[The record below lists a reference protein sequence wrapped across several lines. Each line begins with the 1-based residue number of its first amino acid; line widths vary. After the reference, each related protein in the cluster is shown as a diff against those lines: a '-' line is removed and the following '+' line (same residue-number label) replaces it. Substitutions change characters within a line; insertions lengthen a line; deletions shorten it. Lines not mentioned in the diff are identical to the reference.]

1 MLIKPLNRIIAKISG
16 KVPLRTILIVPFV
29 VETVAVVGLVGYV
42 SLRNGQQA
50 VNEVATQ
57 LRGEVS
63 TRVQQYLQNYLDV
76 PHTIN
81 QINEDAINLGLLNLE
96 DFSQMERYFWY
107 QLQRFETVSYI
118 QFGGSDGTFIGDER
132 LGEGL
137 FSVEVKDKTTG
148 VDKLVYELDDRGFR
162 TNKQIGVSKNYL
174 PAKRPWYQAAVAADR
189 PTWSK
194 IFQFSSDTAVR
205 LGITAVQPYYD
216 ESGTFLGVLGTD
228 IVLAQLG
235 DFLKTLKIGQSGQT
249 LIVERDGK
257 LVASST
263 LHQPFKVVEGKAQR
277 IDATASDDPLISST
291 VKNLGNLTAISDRRQ
306 LEYQLKG
313 DRQFVQVLPFA
324 DGRGIDWL
332 IVVVVPEADFMG
344 QIRQNTQITV
354 LLSLAALMAAILLG
368 LITSRWIVRPIL
380 RLEEAASELAK
391 GKWEQT
397 IDLKRSD
404 ELGRLAKSF
413 NSMARQLRS
422 VFETLEERVAK
433 RTGELA
439 EAKEKAEVANHAKSA
454 FLANMSHEL
463 RSPLNAILG
472 FSQIMTRSQSL
483 SRENQENMGIILRS
497 GEHLLTLIN
506 QVLDLSKIEA
516 GRTTIHE
523 KNFDI
528 YRLLDDIEDMFQLK
542 AEEKGLQL
550 ISDRSPDLP
559 RYIRTDEVK
568 LRQVIINLLNNALKF
583 TEEGGVSVRASTLEN
598 HDNSTT
604 INWEKTDQLTAIYFE
619 IEDTGLGIAPEE
631 IDSLFEAFVQTETG
645 KQSQEGTGLG
655 LPISLKFVQLMG
667 GNIKVSS
674 EVGRGTI
681 FKFDIQVAVVDA
693 RDLQSQKSS
702 RRVIALEPNQPRYR
716 LLIVDD
722 KELNRQLLV
731 KLLNPLGFELKE
743 AKNGREAVKIW
754 DEWRPH
760 LIWMDMRMPVMD
772 GYEATKEIKAT
783 TKGQATAV
791 IALTASVLEEERAVV
806 LSAGC
811 DDFMRKPFREEE
823 IFNAMEKHLG
833 VRYVYETSNGDDS
846 ATKEEEKNVFTVEA
860 IAQLPPE
867 LVVKLQQ
874 GLIQGDL
881 DLLETIVEEISN
893 HNLILGKAIKTHVD
907 NFSFDPILNLI
918 S

>member
-1 MLIKPLNRIIAKISG
+1 MMLIKSLNRVIAKISG

-29 VETVAVVGLVGYV
+29 VETVAVVGVVGSV

-57 LRGEVS
+57 LRGEVT

-81 QINEDAINLGLLNLE
+81 QINEDAINLGLLNLD

-118 QFGGSDGTFIGDER
+118 QFGGKDGTFIGDER
-132 LGEGL
+132 LGGGR
-137 FSVEVKDKTTG
+137 FSVEVKDETTG
-148 VDKLVYELDDRGFR
+148 VDKLVFELDDRGFR
-162 TNKQIGVSKNYL
+162 TDNQIGVSKDYL
-174 PAKRPWYQAAVAADR
+174 PANRPWYRAAVKADR
-189 PTWSK
+189 PTWSE
-194 IFQFSSDTAVR
+194 IFQFSSSAAVR

-235 DFLKTLKIGQSGQT
+235 DFLSTLKVGKTGQT
-249 LIVERDGK
+249 LILERDGN

-263 LHQPFKVVEGKAQR
+263 LDRPFTVVEGEALR
-277 IDATASDDPLISST
+277 IDAANSDDPLISST
-291 VKNLGNLTAISDRRQ
+291 VQNLGDLRAISDRRQ
-306 LEYQLKG
+306 LEYKLNG
-313 DRQFVQVLPFA
+313 DRQLVQVLPFA

-332 IVVVVPEADFMG
+332 IVVVVPEADFMA
-344 QIRQNTQITV
+344 QIRQNTRVTV

-380 RLEEAASELAK
+380 RLDEAASELAK
-391 GKWEQT
+391 GKWDQT
-397 IDLKRSD
+397 IELKRSD

-422 VFETLEERVAK
+422 LFETLEQRVAE

-439 EAKEKAEVANHAKSA
+439 EAKEKAEVANQAKSS

-472 FSQIMTRSQSL
+472 FAQIMTRSQSL
-483 SRENQENMGIILRS
+483 SRENQENVGIIFRS

-516 GRTTIHE
+516 GRTTLNE
-523 KNFDI
+523 KNFDL

-542 AEEKGLQL
+542 ADDEGLQL
-550 ISDRSPDLP
+550 VSDRSPDLP
-559 RYIRTDEVK
+559 RYLRTDEVK
-568 LRQVIINLLNNALKF
+568 LRQIIINLLNNALKF
-583 TEEGGVSVRASTLEN
+583 TEEGGVSLRASTVEK
-598 HDNSTT
+598 SEKFAT
-604 INWEKTDQLTAIYFE
+604 IRIE

-645 KQSQEGTGLG
+645 KQAQEGTGLG
-655 LPISLKFVQLMG
+655 LPISRKFAQLMG
-667 GNIKVSS
+667 GDIGVSS

-681 FKFDIQVAVVDA
+681 FKFDIQAGIVDA
-693 RDLQSQKSS
+693 RDIETKKSS

-743 AKNGREAVKIW
+743 AKNGREAVTIW
-754 DEWRPH
+754 NEWEPH

-772 GYEATKEIKAT
+772 GYEATKQIKAT
-783 TKGQATAV
+783 TKGQATAI

-823 IFNAMEKHLG
+823 IFNAIQKHLG
-833 VRYVYETSNGDDS
+833 ISYVYEDSQEEDS
-846 ATKEEEKNVFTVEA
+846 ANQEEEKEAFTVEA
-860 IAQLPPE
+860 IAQLPTE
-867 LVVKLQQ
+867 LVVNLER

-881 DLLETIVEEISN
+881 DLLEKIIEDISS
-893 HNLILGKAIKTHVD
+893 HNAALGKAIKTHVN
-907 NFSFDPILNLI
+907 NFDFDPILNLI
-918 S
+918 VNCQLLIVNC

>member
-1 MLIKPLNRIIAKISG
+1 MLIKSLNRVIAKISG

-29 VETVAVVGLVGYV
+29 VETVAVVGLVGAV

-57 LRGEVS
+57 LRGEVT
-63 TRVQQYLQNYLDV
+63 TRVQQYLRNYLDV

-81 QINEDAINLGLLNLE
+81 QINEDAINLGLLNLD

-107 QLQRFETVSYI
+107 QLQRFDTVSYI

-132 LGEGL
+132 LGDGR
-137 FSVEVKDKTTG
+137 FSVEVKDETTG
-148 VDKLVYELDDRGFR
+148 PNKLAYELDDRGFR
-162 TNKQIGVSKNYL
+162 TDNEIGVSENYSTTE
-174 PAKRPWYQAAVAADR
+174 RPWYRAAVEADA
-189 PTWSK
+189 PTWSE
-194 IFQFSSDTAVR
+194 IYQFSSSAAKR

-216 ESGTFLGVLGTD
+216 ESGTFVGVLGTD

-235 DFLKTLKIGQSGQT
+235 GFLSTLKVGKTGQT
-249 LIVERDGK
+249 LILERDGN

-263 LHQPFKVVEGKAQR
+263 LDQPFTVVEGEAIR
-277 IDATASDDPLISST
+277 IDAASSEDPLISST
-291 VKNLGNLTAISDRRQ
+291 VQNLGDLTAISDRRQ
-306 LEYQLKG
+306 LEYKLNGERK
-313 DRQFVQVLPFA
+313 FVQVLPFT

-332 IVVVVPEADFMG
+332 IVVVVPEADFMA
-344 QIRQNTQITV
+344 QINENTRATI
-354 LLSLAALMAAILLG
+354 LLSLGALMAAIVLG
-368 LITSRWIVRPIL
+368 LVTSKWIVRPIL
-380 RLEEAASELAK
+380 RLDEAASELAK

-422 VFETLEERVAK
+422 VFETLEQRVAE
-433 RTGELA
+433 RTAELA
-439 EAKEKAEVANHAKSA
+439 EAKEKAEVANQAKSS

-472 FSQIMTRSQSL
+472 FAQIMTRSQSL
-483 SRENQENMGIILRS
+483 SRDNQENVGIILRS

-516 GRTTIHE
+516 GRTTLNE
-523 KNFDI
+523 KNFDL

-542 AEEKGLQL
+542 ADDKGLQL
-550 ISDRSPDLP
+550 VSDRSPDLP
-559 RYIRTDEVK
+559 RYLRTDEVK

-583 TEEGGVSVRASTLEN
+583 TEEGGVSVRASTIEKNEN
-598 HDNSTT
+598 SAT
-604 INWEKTDQLTAIYFE
+604 ICIE
-619 IEDTGLGIAPEE
+619 IEDTGAGISPEE

-655 LPISLKFVQLMG
+655 LPISRKFVQLMG
-667 GNIKVSS
+667 GDIEVSS

-681 FKFDIQVAVVDA
+681 FKFDIQAGIVAAGDIETK
-693 RDLQSQKSS
+693 KSS

-743 AKNGREAVKIW
+743 AKNGREAVTIW
-754 DEWRPH
+754 NEWEPH

-772 GYEATKEIKAT
+772 GYEATKEIKSA
-783 TKGQATAV
+783 TKGQATAI

-823 IFNAMEKHLG
+823 IFNAMQKHLG
-833 VRYVYETSNGDDS
+833 VRYVYEDSREDDS
-846 ATKEEEKNVFTVEA
+846 ANQEEEKDAFTVEA
-860 IAQLPPE
+860 IAQLPTE
-867 LVVKLQQ
+867 LVVNLER
-874 GLIQGDL
+874 GIIQGDL
-881 DLLETIVEEISN
+881 DLLEKIIEEISS
-893 HNLILGKAIKTHVD
+893 HNPLLGKAIKTHVND
-907 NFSFDPILNLI
+907 FNFDAVLNLI
-918 S
+918 ANC